1 LLLSSTTAPATC
13 ANFSVTKQSSIPN
26 LKIKFGTQVDAH
38 SKMEQLMY
46 KSKKTKENLFIHK
59 NAKLQHQAQHST
71 LNLQHNL
78 QHSNLRR
85 QSAVS
90 KLWSSFSKYLVSMF
104 IYLKANKVQQ
114 PTKILKIFV
123 SRKAR
128 SE

>member
-13 ANFSVTKQSSIPN
+13 ANFPVTKQSSIPN

-38 SKMEQLMY
+38 CKMEQLVY
-46 KSKKTKENLFIHK
+46 KSKKTKENLFINK
-59 NAKLQHQAQHST
+59 NAKLHHQAGHSI
-71 LNLQHNL
+71 LNL

-85 QSAVS
+85 PSAVS
-90 KLWSSFSKYLVSMF
+90 KLWSSVSKYLVSIV

-114 PTKILKIFV
+114 PTKILKIFL